1 STEELQKFLGQS
13 IVTRERLASA
23 LQESGTFYGGGAPP
37 PSFLE
42 KSPSGM
48 GATLGSGP
56 SAASPQA
63 DKSAITPT
71 GGPGYST
78 TNVQVANVDEPDF
91 LKNDGKYVYI
101 LSGDKITILDAYPA
115 ENASIIIKA
124 GI

>member
-1 STEELQKFLGQS
+1 
-13 IVTRERLASA
+13 
-23 LQESGTFYGGGAPP
+23 
-37 PSFLE
+37 
-42 KSPSGM
+42 
-48 GATLGSGP
+48 GATLGSSP
-56 SAASPQA
+56 SPASPQA

-71 GGPGYST
+71 VGPGYST

-124 GI
+124 GIDIPKGQTLQTMFLNKESLVIYYNYYI